1 MLQLIGFSSRF
12 LHCFDFAWS
21 DSIAGRT
28 RDWAPKVDEKPPKK
42 KERRGDEMKSGKKR
56 RNQSVGVA
64 VIAIHLGDGGL
75 NVDVVQVM
83 PVSFVANSR

>member
-1 MLQLIGFSSRF
+1 MKSRQ
-12 LHCFDFAWS
+12 
-21 DSIAGRT
+21 
-28 RDWAPKVDEKPPKK
+28 K